1 MAAPRTRYTK
11 AGDIDIAYQVLG
23 DGPLD
28 LVNVHGWV
36 SNLEVVWD
44 QPLLAR
50 WLRRLASFSRV
61 IILDKRGTG
70 LSDRVAQAATLEERM
85 DDVRAV
91 MDAVGADQAA
101 ILGYFDAAPMCAL
114 FAATYPERTRA
125 LVMSSAFPKLTR
137 DEDLPWAPPREM
149 FLALAE
155 AWEAGEWGEGE
166 DLFLAAPSMAS
177 DDAFRAWWARNER
190 LSASPAAA
198 GALLRMMLDIDVR
211 PVLPSIRVP
220 TLVLHRAGETMVA
233 PRSGR
238 YVAEHIP
245 GAHFLELPGVDTIPY
260 VADAESMLDAIQEF
274 LTGSRPVPDG
284 DRVLATVLF
293 TDIAQSTALAASWG
307 DRRWRATLDDHDD
320 QARRVLDRFRGR
332 LIKSTG
338 DGILATFDGP
348 ARAIRCAWALRE
360 ESRTL
365 GLEIRAGLHTGEI
378 ELRGDDIGGIAVHIG
393 QRICSLARPAEVLV
407 SRTVVDLVAG
417 SGLTFVDRGEHEL
430 KGIQGPWAVYAASA

>member
-1 MAAPRTRYTK
+1 MDAPRTRYTK
-11 AGDIDIAYQVLG
+11 AGDLNIAYQVLG
-23 DGPLD
+23 DGPFD

-36 SNLEVVWD
+36 SNLEIVWD

-50 WLRRLASFSRV
+50 WLRRLASFSRL
-61 IILDKRGTG
+61 ILLDKRGTG

-91 MDAVGADQAA
+91 MDAVGSDQAA

-125 LVMSSAFPKLTR
+125 LVLSSAFPKLTR
-137 DEDLPWAPPREM
+137 DEDLAWAPPRET
-149 FLALAE
+149 FLALTE
-155 AWEAGEWGEGE
+155 AWEAGQWGDGE
-166 DLFLAAPSMAS
+166 DLFLAAPSMV
-177 DDAFRAWWARNER
+177 DDEAFRAWWARNER
-190 LSASPAAA
+190 LSASPGAAA
-198 GALLRMMLDIDVR
+198 ALLRMMLDIDVR

-220 TLVLHRAGETMVA
+220 TLVMHRAGETLVD
-233 PRSGR
+233 PRSGH
-238 YVAEHIP
+238 YVAEHIR
-245 GAHFLELPGVDTIPY
+245 GARFLELPGVDTIPY
-260 VADAESMLDAIQEF
+260 VGNADAGFDAIQEF
-274 LTGSRPVPDG
+274 LTGSRPVPEV

-293 TDIAQSTALAASWG
+293 TDIVQSTTLAATWG
-307 DRRWRATLDDHDD
+307 DRRWRATLDDHDE
-320 QARRVLDRFRGR
+320 QAGRVLDRFRGR

-338 DGILATFDGP
+338 DGLLATFDGP

-360 ESRTL
+360 DARTL

-407 SRTVVDLVAG
+407 SRTVADLVAG
-417 SGLTFVDRGEHEL
+417 SGLTFVARGEQEL
-430 KGIQGPWAVYAASA
+430 KGVQGPWAVYAASA